1 MSAFLQSVLFA
12 LSITGP
18 IFLMMA
24 LGNIL
29 QRLRI
34 IDQHFIN
41 TASKLVFTVCLPILL
56 FLSIQNAEMP
66 SGIAL
71 RINAIAAI
79 VTLVVFLL
87 LYLVAPV
94 LVSEPRDR
102 GVFIQGSFRS
112 NLAIMGLA
120 LADKAYGA
128 EGLAI
133 ASMIMAFI
141 TVLYNVLS
149 VITLTRSLSP
159 DAGSPW
165 RSIIRGIITNPLIIA
180 ILASLG
186 LKLSG
191 QHLPSMLVD
200 SGQYFAQMSLPL
212 ALLCIGGTLSFR
224 SLRGSSSL
232 TLWASFIKLCVLP
245 AVIIWV
251 AVAFDVRGMPLGV
264 LFLMVSAP
272 TAAASY
278 VMVEA
283 MKGNSALAA
292 NIIAMSTV
300 WSIVTVSFGLLLLKS
315 MELI

>member
-1 MSAFLQSVLFA
+1 
-12 LSITGP
+12 
-18 IFLMMA
+18 MMA
-24 LGNIL
+24 LGNGL
-29 QRLRI
+29 QRLRV
-34 IDQHFIN
+34 IDQTFIN
-41 TASKLVFTVCLPILL
+41 TASRLVFTVCLPILL
-56 FLSIQNAEMP
+56 FLSIQNAELP

-71 RINAIAAI
+71 RINAIAAL
-79 VTLVVFLL
+79 VTLAVFILL
-87 LYLVAPV
+87 WLIAPILVAE
-94 LVSEPRDR
+94 SRDR

-120 LADKAYGA
+120 LADKAYGE

-149 VITLTRSLSP
+149 VVALSSSLRSDTTSP
-159 DAGSPW
+159 LRA
-165 RSIIRGIITNPLIIA
+165 IVKGIVTNPLIIA
-180 ILASLG
+180 ILASIG
-186 LKLSG
+186 LKFTGLR
-191 QHLPSMLVD
+191 LPTMLTD

-212 ALLCIGGTLSFR
+212 ALLCIGGSLSFR

-245 AVIIWV
+245 GLTIVAAVY
-251 AVAFDVRGMPLGV
+251 FGVRGVPLGV